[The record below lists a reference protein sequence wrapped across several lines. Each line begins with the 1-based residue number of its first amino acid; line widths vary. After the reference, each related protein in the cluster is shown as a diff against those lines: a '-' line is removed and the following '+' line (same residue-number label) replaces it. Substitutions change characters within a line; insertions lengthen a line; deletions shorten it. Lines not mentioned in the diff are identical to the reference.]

1 MSEGKPPVKSDISPL
16 QNFFKALKAYKRQ
29 FLYFSIAV
37 VIAVL
42 AYGIYSIVS
51 LHISAPIAAQGSDYT
66 KADLGTLGDL
76 VGGIVNPVLAFF
88 TVVLLIW
95 SIQVQIAE
103 LKETRKEIRRSSDAL
118 NLSNTMND
126 KNLKI
131 QERILIVPLALETL
145 KNQLPNAYMAFKEG
159 VQITYIHENS
169 QVSWRDEKVER
180 LKSCLEL
187 ANLLLKQNNSYD
199 PFYLQSHDFKES
211 RNKAIRDEYNKK
223 ISKLTAVL
231 SEIVKAFTALDRVE
245 ADEFIYIEDALQCK
259 FVLMGLIQISEY
271 LELSLRLNPLSRQ
284 LEKINKVVKKYKTV
298 GVEHSYNLKPYTITY
313 PNLD

>member
-1 MSEGKPPVKSDISPL
+1 MD
-16 QNFFKALKAYKRQ
+16 
-29 FLYFSIAV
+29 SI
-37 VIAVL
+37 
-42 AYGIYSIVS
+42 
-51 LHISAPIAAQGSDYT
+51 
-66 KADLGTLGDL
+66 
-76 VGGIVNPVLAFF
+76 
-88 TVVLLIW
+88 
-95 SIQVQIAE
+95 E
-103 LKETRKEIRRSSDAL
+103 RK
-118 NLSNTMND
+118 
-126 KNLKI
+126 
-131 QERILIVPLALETL
+131 
-145 KNQLPNAYMAFKEG
+145 Y
-159 VQITYIHENS
+159 
-169 QVSWRDEKVER
+169 
-180 LKSCLEL
+180 
-187 ANLLLKQNNSYD
+187 
-199 PFYLQSHDFKES
+199 PFYLQSHEFKEN